1 MSFMRRF
8 IKPFLLFLLIIIVFC
23 AWFVPGLL
31 STFDFPYFSS
41 LMMKD
46 ASIMVYAWGYHV
58 GLDGFAQFLSPYS
71 WVFPFIYAP
80 QVIFGNLLHMDW
92 SFITKIVYLYPYLI
106 LAIISPALLFKYL
119 FPKNKYYLL
128 SILIF
133 LFNTYALMLAGGE
146 VFLAL
151 AYALAPMIL
160 MIFMKIID
168 GIKYRALS
176 IKYSIAAGLLL
187 SIQIMLDPRITYIAL
202 FAVVIYLLFHYGLRI
217 NELGKYSIVGYM
229 RKILYILVIPG
240 GITILLQ
247 AFWILPTILHGGNPV
262 EALGLSH
269 STTEAVNYFSFAKFE
284 NTISLLHP
292 NWPENIFG
300 KAGFMKTEFL
310 LLPILAFA
318 SLFFIRKQI
327 AENRKQV
334 TYVLFFAFLGL
345 LGAFLAK
352 GASDPFGGI
361 YLWMF
366 QHVPGFIMFRDP
378 TKWYL
383 LVAVSYSVL
392 IPFSVWKIYEWLK
405 SKSKSSIFPTLLKL
419 CGASNFQNVFLFS
432 VICYLLF
439 LIRPAIFGQLGGM
452 LKTTI
457 VPQDYIKLETFL
469 YDQPDYFR
477 TLWYRSKQR
486 FGYYSNN
493 HPEMSA
499 QTLFNIYDN
508 INLFR
513 KLSEGK
519 TEKFLEEASIKYLII
534 PYDSEKEIFITDRKY
549 DNKLYL
555 ETINQLKA
563 IKWLQK
569 IDDFGKIV
577 IFENSNYKDHFWTT
591 SKTLSLTYKYISP
604 VEYKID
610 VKNAKDG
617 DLIIFSES
625 YDKNWVAMDRSIK
638 YKIES
643 IKYDKLFN
651 SFVLKKNGNYTLDIY
666 YESQKWV
673 NFGLWIS
680 GTTLLV
686 VVGFLGF
693 GYISKKW

>member
-1 MSFMRRF
+1 M
-8 IKPFLLFLLIIIVFC
+8 KP
-23 AWFVPGLL
+23 
-31 STFDFPYFSS
+31 
-41 LMMKD
+41 
-46 ASIMVYAWGYHV
+46 
-58 GLDGFAQFLSPYS
+58 
-71 WVFPFIYAP
+71 
-80 QVIFGNLLHMDW
+80 
-92 SFITKIVYLYPYLI
+92 
-106 LAIISPALLFKYL
+106 
-119 FPKNKYYLL
+119 
-128 SILIF
+128 
-133 LFNTYALMLAGGE
+133 
-146 VFLAL
+146 
-151 AYALAPMIL
+151 
-160 MIFMKIID
+160 
-168 GIKYRALS
+168 
-176 IKYSIAAGLLL
+176 
-187 SIQIMLDPRITYIAL
+187 
-202 FAVVIYLLFHYGLRI
+202 
-217 NELGKYSIVGYM
+217 
-229 RKILYILVIPG
+229 
-240 GITILLQ
+240 
-247 AFWILPTILHGGNPV
+247 
-262 EALGLSH
+262 
-269 STTEAVNYFSFAKFE
+269 
-284 NTISLLHP
+284 
-292 NWPENIFG
+292 
-300 KAGFMKTEFL
+300 EFL